1 MEAPQKPT
9 QTYFITKKVFR
20 ARETS
25 NFIENLRFLFIF
37 FVFLLGIY
45 LSTSNP
51 VVIATSTLVF
61 IFLVAVMLFKFEER
75 NLEIK
80 KNKSLF
86 QSELDEY
93 TKQLELYNKY
103 WEELRNKD
111 KLVNQW
117 KEKKKLELDRLNQ
130 ILKNAPENSKAEVI
144 VKSSEMNNQNTSLAE
159 YKSRLNAITNEIKE
173 AETAIKSE
181 KNERLIQIWDDIL
194 TDLYN
199 EKISVLKNIYDL
211 SEKTNEDTERIVICR
226 EDKIPDGVPKDEFE
240 FIFKNYAQSIYGEV
254 IKSGTGYIIVG
265 NKLSKLLDEEF
276 KKMSDKY
283 W

>member
-1 MEAPQKPT
+1 M
-9 QTYFITKKVFR
+9 
-20 ARETS
+20 
-25 NFIENLRFLFIF
+25 
-37 FVFLLGIY
+37 
-45 LSTSNP
+45 
-51 VVIATSTLVF
+51 
-61 IFLVAVMLFKFEER
+61 
-75 NLEIK
+75 
-80 KNKSLF
+80 
-86 QSELDEY
+86 
-93 TKQLELYNKY
+93 
-103 WEELRNKD
+103 
-111 KLVNQW
+111 NQW